1 MASKGQAENQRKES
15 RAPLTRRGT
24 VSDGTKT
31 LTCLLQDFSSNGFSV
46 LVNEALPLGQVLE
59 LKCELYPAKVLS
71 CTIEVRHV
79 VDTCHGTKIVGIT
92 APGIALLKQFLEEY
106 YSLKLNFG
114 T

>member
-1 MASKGQAENQRKES
+1 
-15 RAPLTRRGT
+15 
-24 VSDGTKT
+24 
-31 LTCLLQDFSSNGFSV
+31 
-46 LVNEALPLGQVLE
+46 

-92 APGIALLKQFLEEY
+92 PPSTALLKQFLEEY